1 MLVMNASTM
10 ATSSRVM
17 ASPEAMQLLSTAP
30 LSQCMMGSKQRRKKA
45 ISRGSTAGGTYRVVT
60 ECRVVDAGEDEEHPP
75 PRVHYGVSEA
85 QGLRMKRFN
94 LGRPLVDESEHCSP
108 HFVGFL
114 WRTRCVVDAVQ
125 SRRHG

>member
-45 ISRGSTAGGTYRVVT
+45 ISRGSTAGGAERSTPGKRKNT
-60 ECRVVDAGEDEEHPP
+60 HFRG
-75 PRVHYGVSEA
+75 SIT
-85 QGLRMKRFN
+85 LRAN
-94 LGRPLVDESEHCSP
+94 TSI
-108 HFVGFL
+108 
-114 WRTRCVVDAVQ
+114 CV
-125 SRRHG
+125 RHR

>member
-1 MLVMNASTM
+1 MNASTM
-10 ATSSRVM
+10 ATSSRVV
-17 ASPEAMQLLSTAP
+17 AFPEAMHLLAAVTVHDGVQAAEKEGH
-30 LSQCMMGSKQRRKKA
+30 L
-45 ISRGSTAGGTYRVVT
+45 AGVNSWRYRVVT
-60 ECRVVDAGEDEEHPP
+60 ECRVVDAGEDEEHPI

-108 HFVGFL
+108 HFLGFL